1 MKTDGKTKKCGICAP
16 KSYSLPWTRQ
26 FLFYFYYS
34 RVEMK
39 NTNISAYFVHLL
51 PQPWLIHRVFVC
63 HKSVCLSLKSGRK
76 RSPRK
81 LSQKKNYPERSQGKS
96 SAYFLKSLPRNKP
109 VAENGNKRPQPR
121 IYLHLGLSFYVYRK

>member
-1 MKTDGKTKKCGICAP
+1 MDGQRILLGGLMNKQGFFWLNADEGEDTFLDIWMKTDGKTKKCGICAP

-51 PQPWLIHRVFVC
+51 PQPWLIH
-63 HKSVCLSLKSGRK
+63 
-76 RSPRK
+76 
-81 LSQKKNYPERSQGKS
+81 
-96 SAYFLKSLPRNKP
+96 
-109 VAENGNKRPQPR
+109 
-121 IYLHLGLSFYVYRK
+121 